1 MLIKGIFVGGWGRY
15 QRGLILQINPHK
27 DSKNRTKKDYITNF
41 GSREESKVA
50 NFGPRRLDDT
60 TSYRLFLYTL

>member
-27 DSKNRTKKDYITNF
+27 DSKNRTKKDYITNC
-41 GSREESKVA
+41 GSREDSKVA
-50 NFGPRRLDDT
+50 NLGPRRFGDT
-60 TSYRLFLYTL
+60 TSYRLFLYNL